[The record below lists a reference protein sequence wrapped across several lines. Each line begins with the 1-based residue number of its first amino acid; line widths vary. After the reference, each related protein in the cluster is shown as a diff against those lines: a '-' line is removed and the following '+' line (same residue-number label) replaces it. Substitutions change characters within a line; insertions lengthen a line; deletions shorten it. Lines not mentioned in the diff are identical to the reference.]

1 MEPRVSVTMILQA
14 ASAAFGVSMIEL
26 RSARRGDA
34 AVRARFAACL
44 LARELTELSYPQ
56 VGRSIGIRDH
66 ATILHAARRAAE
78 MRAADPDFRQ
88 RYDDAKAAI
97 LWLAG
102 STFADQLR
110 DEDAV
115 QIAARIIDRPAS
127 AVRVSNQ
134 QLVALA
140 VRLVTLEELAAG
152 TCRLIAGIDQ
162 LTDQPTGADTA
173 QLRDDVNDSID
184 GVTSMLVS
192 LGYATITSA
201 GDAHV

>member
-1 MEPRVSVTMILQA
+1 MEPRVSVAMILHA

-44 LARELTELSYPQ
+44 LACELTELSYPQ
-56 VGRSIGIRDH
+56 VGRSIGMRDH
-66 ATILHAARRAAE
+66 STILRAARRAEE
-78 MRAADPDFRQ
+78 MRADDAEFR
-88 RYDDAKAAI
+88 RCYDDVKAAI

-102 STFADQLR
+102 SRFADLLR
-110 DEDAV
+110 DDDAV

-134 QLVALA
+134 EIVALA

-152 TCRLIAGIDQ
+152 TCRLIAGIDR

-173 QLRDDVNDSID
+173 QLRDTVNDSID